1 MEGDESNKEDDK
13 DKENNKEKEKSK
25 DPIVYSNRPEESFK
39 HNFNLEPHS
48 KSKEESKS
56 SSKSTKKD
64 ADAEIDDSISPGDN
78 GETPKSE
85 VQNKD
90 EVRAK
95 DSPNTDTPNDQI
107 NKVLAAQE
115 QEVDHE
121 TESYSQD
128 DVYKLDEEWLD
139 D

>member
-1 MEGDESNKEDDK
+1 MTKTKKTTKKRKKAKTQSFIPTVQKKVSNTTLIS
-13 DKENNKEKEKSK
+13 N
-25 DPIVYSNRPEESFK
+25 PILNPK
-39 HNFNLEPHS
+39 KNLNLPQ
-48 KSKEESKS
+48 
-56 SSKSTKKD
+56 STKKD
-64 ADAEIDDSISPGDN
+64 ADAEIDDSISPGDP

-121 TESYSQD
+121 TES
-128 DVYKLDEEWLD
+128 
-139 D
+139 